1 MIYNN
6 DEDPNVINWENENW
20 GNKDKLIRQEVEDML
35 KDLETGVGV
44 ATTDGDI
51 VDTTV
56 YKSYKAGYQQAILN
70 VLNLLDY
77 YNKK

>member
-6 DEDPNVINWENENW
+6 DRDPNIINWEDENW
-20 GNKDKLIRQEVEDML
+20 GDKDKLIRQEVEDMF
-35 KDLETGVGV
+35 KDVD
-44 ATTDGDI
+44 ANDGD
-51 VDTTV
+51 
-56 YKSYKAGYQQAILN
+56 YKTGYQQAILN

>member
-6 DEDPNVINWENENW
+6 DRDPNIINWEDENW
-20 GNKDKLIRQEVEDML
+20 GDRDKLIRQEVEDML
-35 KDLETGVGV
+35 KDV
-44 ATTDGDI
+44 AHTDGD
-51 VDTTV
+51 
-56 YKSYKAGYQQAILN
+56 YKAGYQQAILN

>member
-6 DEDPNVINWENENW
+6 DRDPNIINWEDENW
-20 GNKDKLIRQEVEDML
+20 GDKDKLIRQEVEDMF
-35 KDLETGVGV
+35 KDV
-44 ATTDGDI
+44 AATKGD
-51 VDTTV
+51 
-56 YKSYKAGYQQAILN
+56 YKMGYQQAILN